1 MLAGPDQPG
10 LEQCPGRPPPS
21 LLGIRQGPDSTVWEP
36 DPMSPLA
43 LDHTSLDGGGTVQ
56 WNSEVRGVSLSGVQ
70 SLL

>member
-1 MLAGPDQPG
+1 
-10 LEQCPGRPPPS
+10 
-21 LLGIRQGPDSTVWEP
+21 
-36 DPMSPLA
+36 MSPLA